1 MKISFYKGCFSRHLT
16 IETETKSLHLISD
29 FHNTK
34 SEWNSNLPFLKQIL
48 NKLVTELNER
58 DLLSTVYR
66 YYVESEYG
74 EINYELA
81 VQESK
86 EVVFE
91 RVTKYVNDYDLKKE
105 DYSLSEFLHLYE
117 EVLSTFPQDEDAHSN
132 CDQCDDTNYG
142 YKVELND

>member
-1 MKISFYKGCFSRHLT
+1 MKISFYKGCFSRSLT
-16 IETETKSLHLISD
+16 IETETKSLHLRSD
-29 FHNTK
+29 LPNTE

-48 NKLVTELNER
+48 NKLVNELKER
-58 DLLSTVYR
+58 DSLSTVYR

-74 EINYELA
+74 EINYEVA

-91 RVTKYVNDYDLKKE
+91 RVTKYVNDYDLNKE
-105 DYSLSEFLHLYE
+105 SYSLSEFLHLYE
-117 EVLSTFPQDEDAHSN
+117 EVLSAFNKDEDTHSD

-142 YKVELND
+142 YEVELND